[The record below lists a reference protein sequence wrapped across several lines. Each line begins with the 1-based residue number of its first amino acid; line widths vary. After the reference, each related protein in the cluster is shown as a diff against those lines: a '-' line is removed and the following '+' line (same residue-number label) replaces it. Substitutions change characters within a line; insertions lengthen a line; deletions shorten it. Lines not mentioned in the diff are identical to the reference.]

1 MIVVQGTE
9 QTALEAGYGA
19 QQNGQPLYV
28 NSQSWKRMT
37 EKFLKGEPKILG
49 IVQIVIAIM
58 NISIGIMMISAT
70 VPSGE
75 MLPISVYIGY
85 PIWGSIMLSPGGLM
99 LTFCVR
105 RSSSGEMN
113 SRTIS
118 QAFIISGSF
127 SIVAGRRT
135 TKGLVR
141 SSLGLNITSSVF
153 AFTGI
158 IISSLSPSIYS
169 YNVYYCTYRHESE
182 SCHMTLFLL
191 MGLDIVVVILS
202 VLEFCIGISLSAFG
216 CRVMCCNPGGVVIIM
231 PTNPTKAETAH
242 PVSLQSGLMP
252 PERQEK
258 NILENMH

>member
-1 MIVVQGTE
+1 MITIQGTG

-28 NSQSWKRMT
+28 DSHSWKRMT

-58 NISIGIMMISAT
+58 NLSIGLMMIGAT
-70 VPSGE
+70 VSSGE
-75 MLPISVYIGY
+75 ILPISVYIGY
-85 PIWGSIMLSPGGLM
+85 PIWGSIM
-99 LTFCVR
+99 
-105 RSSSGEMN
+105 
-113 SRTIS
+113 
-118 QAFIISGSF
+118 FIISGSF

-153 AFTGI
+153 AFAGMI
-158 IISSLSPSIYS
+158 INSLSPSIYS
-169 YNVYYCTYRHESE
+169 FHVYFCTYRSTSE
-182 SCHMTLFLL
+182 GCRMTLSIL

-202 VLEFCIGISLSAFG
+202 VLEFCIGISLSAYG

-231 PTNPTKAETAH
+231 PSKPPMPETAY
-242 PVSLQSGLMP
+242 PVSLQSGLGP
-252 PERQEK
+252 PEHQQK
-258 NILENMH
+258 NVPGKSH

>member
-85 PIWGSIMLSPGGLM
+85 PIWGSIM
-99 LTFCVR
+99 
-105 RSSSGEMN
+105 
-113 SRTIS
+113 
-118 QAFIISGSF
+118 FIISGSF